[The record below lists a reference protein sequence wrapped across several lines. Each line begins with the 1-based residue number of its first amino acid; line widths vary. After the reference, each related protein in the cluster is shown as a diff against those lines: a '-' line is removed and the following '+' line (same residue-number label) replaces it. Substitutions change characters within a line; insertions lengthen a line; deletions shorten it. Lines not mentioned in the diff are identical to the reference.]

1 MSSLVATP
9 RVSFHFF
16 NGVLANSDR
25 PLFPKLPHARMGS
38 NAVGLEEKLEV
49 RRKSRR
55 NPLKPHKTRKKT
67 ADLGGT
73 VEAEW
78 TEVGSVFLRKRAKF
92 ARN

>member
-1 MSSLVATP
+1 
-9 RVSFHFF
+9 
-16 NGVLANSDR
+16 
-25 PLFPKLPHARMGS
+25 MGS

-73 VEAEW
+73 VEAEP
-78 TEVGSVFLRKRAKF
+78 VGLK
-92 ARN
+92 